1 MRVVLFRHGPAG
13 HADSER
19 WPDDSLRPLT
29 SRGIERT
36 RFAARGIAHLEPSL
50 SVVFSSPFLRAL
62 ATAQLLADTLGEP
75 QFETLEALGAGG
87 PSRPVLAALEKLQP
101 DLVVALVG
109 HEPDL
114 GILAARLIGA
124 SSPLALKKSGACCI
138 EFDAAPAIGQ
148 GTLRWF
154 VPPRLLRRL
163 GHGKTRLE
171 ERRA

>member
-36 RFAARGIAHLEPSL
+36 RFAARGIANLEPDL

-114 GILAARLIGA
+114 GILAARLIG
-124 SSPLALKKSGACCI
+124 SLEPLPLKKSGACCI
-138 EFDAAPAIGQ
+138 EFRCGAGHWHGIAALVRATPGAAAARTRQ
-148 GTLRWF
+148 
-154 VPPRLLRRL
+154 
-163 GHGKTRLE
+163 TRLE